1 METTGI
7 LKLKNDTQKVS
18 EKFSKR
24 EFVITTES
32 NTPYPQH
39 VSFQL
44 ANDKCAILDTL
55 KEGEEVKVVFNLKG
69 REWSGPDG
77 VKYFNTLDA
86 WKVERVG
93 AGSGS
98 AAAPKAATSTST
110 PAAPKAEATPAA
122 PVFHSSSNDSDDL
135 PF

>member
-32 NTPYPQH
+32 NTSYPQH

-55 KEGEEVKVVFNLKG
+55 KEGEEVKVIFNLKG

-98 AAAPKAATSTST
+98 ASPKAATGTST
-110 PAAPKAEATPAA
+110 PAATKAEATPAA